1 MLKVTCFALFCFL
14 FVHVLLWSDE
24 PVPSPLVR
32 PEDLRIQFI
41 GNEAM
46 LITDGKTT
54 LLSDYPYRSGYSIY
68 MEYDS
73 AKVRPEG
80 DVLCLITHGHGDH
93 FEPDLFAKT
102 NWKIVAPNDVA
113 SKVDPSRIV
122 GAGRTR
128 TFKDIKIEV
137 IETPHARIDHYSYV
151 VTWHGKRLFFAG
163 DTESTDALV
172 AERKIDVAFVTPWL
186 LQSVQEFGKKIDA
199 ATILIYHQAEKE
211 KTPICDRCKVLTQYE
226 WLQPQS

>member
-1 MLKVTCFALFCFL
+1 MLKVICFVLFCFL
-14 FVHVLLWSDE
+14 FVQLPVWSDE
-24 PVPSPLVR
+24 AVPPPLGS
-32 PEDLRIQFI
+32 EELRIQFI
-41 GNEAM
+41 GNEAI

-68 MEYDS
+68 MEYDP

-113 SKVDPSRIV
+113 SQVDPSRVV
-122 GAGRTR
+122 GSGRTR
-128 TFKDIKIEV
+128 TFKDIQIEAL
-137 IETPHARIDHYSYV
+137 ETPHARIGHYSYV
-151 VTWHGKRLFFAG
+151 VMWHGKRFFFAG

-172 AERKIDVAFVTPWL
+172 AEKKIDVAFVTPWL

-211 KTPICDRCKVLTQYE
+211 KTPTCDRCKVLTQYE
-226 WLQPQS
+226 WLQPQP